1 MEAAS
6 IAPEDESEMPKRAS
20 ANPEQPSADPADKAA
35 ADRDPLQRFL
45 ETGRELGCEENF
57 DRFEEAL
64 ASIIHQGKWR
74 GRSRT
79 ATDVGSRGAGG
90 AITRAGRLRGTGS
103 VGARRPAPQGGLAA
117 RAARNVRLSR

>member
-35 ADRDPLQRFL
+35 ADRDQFQRFL
-45 ETGRELGCEENF
+45 ETARELGCEENF

-64 ASIIHQGKWR
+64 GRIVRARPQPSKPGKRGSGGKQESRAVGRGLKRSEAADLSIIPIANLGYA
-74 GRSRT
+74 S
-79 ATDVGSRGAGG
+79 
-90 AITRAGRLRGTGS
+90 
-103 VGARRPAPQGGLAA
+103 PP
-117 RAARNVRLSR
+117 